1 MWAHTDRDKKQAKGM
16 RVYYTLQFKGIMKGL
31 WQQELVREQKVGP
44 GFSNTKS
51 DPSYLLFFDRS
62 LPQGFYN
69 LPQ

>member
-1 MWAHTDRDKKQAKGM
+1 MWAHTNRDKKQAKGM
-16 RVYYTLQFKGIMKGL
+16 RVYYTLQFKGTMEGL

-51 DPSYLLFFDRS
+51 NASYLLFFNRS

-69 LPQ
+69 LPL